1 MPPGYELKG
10 GDDEPKEEKHIHE
23 IMASNFF
30 MGVARFVKLRL
41 PARWRLGAGRMVPE
55 VGRTRE
61 VGGELW
67 VMEGNS
73 THVMYDQK
81 GLRAYELQIHVVEG
95 IGDGAAPRSLELLRE
110 MKVAK
115 HSARAYHGQV
125 QQGLLRRKSVPMV
138 AVTFACPETG
148 RRIRLELRGRLE
160 GKELELFLDSLGDLV
175 CH

>member
-10 GDDEPKEEKHIHE
+10 EDDEPREERHAHE

-30 MGVARFVKLRL
+30 MGIARFVRLEL

-55 VGRTRE
+55 VNRTQE
-61 VGGELW
+61 FGGEIW

-81 GLRAYELQIHVVEG
+81 ALRAYELQIHIAEG
-95 IGDGAAPRSLELLRE
+95 GGEGPSPRDLPEVAA

-115 HSARAYHGQV
+115 HEAKVYRGEV
-125 QQGLLRRKSVPMV
+125 QEGLLRRKTVPVV
-138 AVTFACPETG
+138 AVAFACPATM
-148 RRIRLELRGRLE
+148 RHIRLELRGRLE
-160 GKELELFLDSLGDLV
+160 GKELELFLDSLRDLV

>member
-10 GDDEPKEEKHIHE
+10 EDDEPKEEKRTHE

-30 MGVARFVKLRL
+30 MGVARFLQLRL
-41 PARWRLGAGRMVPE
+41 PGRWRLGAGRMVPE

-61 VGGELW
+61 VGGDLW
-67 VMEGNS
+67 VMEGDS

-81 GLRAYELQIHVVEG
+81 ALRAYELQIHVAEG
-95 IGDGAAPRSLELLRE
+95 TGDGAAPRGLEVLRE

-115 HSARAYHGQV
+115 HIARIYRGQV
-125 QQGLLRRKSVPMV
+125 QEGLLRRKPVPMV
-138 AVTFACPETG
+138 AVIFACPDTG

-160 GKELELFLDSLGDLV
+160 GKELELFLDSLGELV